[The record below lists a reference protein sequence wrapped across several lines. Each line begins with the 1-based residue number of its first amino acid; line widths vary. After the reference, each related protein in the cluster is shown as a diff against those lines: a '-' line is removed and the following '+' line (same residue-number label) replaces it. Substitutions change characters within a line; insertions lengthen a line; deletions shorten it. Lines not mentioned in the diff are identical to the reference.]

1 MWNFLLALALQ
12 PIFCIFMEFVVQMS
26 IYICQEVNHTVRKI
40 IREIK
45 SFWRVV

>member
-1 MWNFLLALALQ
+1 MWKFLLALALQ
-12 PIFCIFMEFVVQMS
+12 PLLFIFADFVIEMS
-26 IYICQEVNHTVRKI
+26 IYICQEINHTVRKI